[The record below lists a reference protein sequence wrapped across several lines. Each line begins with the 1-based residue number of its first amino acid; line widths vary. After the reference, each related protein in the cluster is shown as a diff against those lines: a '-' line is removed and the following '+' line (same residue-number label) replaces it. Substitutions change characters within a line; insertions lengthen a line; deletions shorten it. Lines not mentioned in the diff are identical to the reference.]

1 MNRKQADLIN
11 RFAQGLGQA
20 VNTATSAASEG
31 VRQDIPEL
39 VRNAARGFAEGSGPL
54 MDKFPTMVGDSVQ
67 QGVEGFVRGWKPGL
81 NDLRAGIGPAA
92 QSAWEGAKG
101 LAANRKVQ
109 GGAAA
114 ALALYGGKKVYDAYQ
129 EHKLRRLAGDF
140 MEHEHPGFEGAH
152 DLGALM
158 AANRIGQFS
167 GKTAAWDRGLSP
179 METALH
185 GGAGLIV
192 GAVQGV
198 RDPVGAWKDV
208 AAWREDRSRNR
219 GAAVPVPAGQAG
231 FGLGAAASQAALL
244 YGAYRGGKALYNHFS
259 PENEAA
265 EAPVKEAMALPLRL
279 GAMGAVAGAGIQ
291 GGRAAWNGQSGGD
304 IARAAGKGALV
315 GGALGL
321 GAGAVHGMGHEAGLA
336 AGAEKGMNDLNALRQ
351 EHAGRMER
359 VYGAHREE
367 LNDFREERQALLN
380 QIRRMQKGASAW
392 DTVKQFA
399 KGHTATNSPLAAG
412 AHAALAKG
420 TMFGGLTAGYTALKG
435 RQEGEGWGD
444 LAQRSAISGVK
455 GSIGGAI
462 STGLG
467 AGAMQ
472 HFVNKAHAPGA
483 AATGWMAQARHLHPQ
498 AASGPQTF
506 AHMQQAA
513 SPKEYMQRM
522 VDVSKGNYPG
532 GASKESPYAF
542 PMT

>member
-167 GKTAAWDRGLSP
+167 GKTASWGEAVV
-179 METALH
+179 T
-185 GGAGLIV
+185 GGAGAVAGLPF
-192 GAVQGV
+192 GAVLGALAPVQTWRDVYNDTGIKGRTLPGV
-198 RDPVGAWKDV
+198 PTTISDGV
-208 AAWREDRSRNR
+208 NR
-219 GAAVPVPAGQAG
+219 GARVGL
-231 FGLGAAASQAALL
+231 GLGAAATQAALL
-244 YGAYRGGKALYNHFS
+244 YGAYRGGKALYNHFR
-259 PENEAA
+259 PEGE
-265 EAPVKEAMALPLRL
+265 EGGEDAPVKEA
-279 GAMGAVAGAGIQ
+279 G
-291 GGRAAWNGQSGGD
+291 
-304 IARAAGKGALV
+304 
-315 GGALGL
+315 
-321 GAGAVHGMGHEAGLA
+321 
-336 AGAEKGMNDLNALRQ
+336 
-351 EHAGRMER
+351 
-359 VYGAHREE
+359 
-367 LNDFREERQALLN
+367 
-380 QIRRMQKGASAW
+380 AW

-399 KGHTATNSPLAAG
+399 KGHTATNSPWAAG
-412 AHAALAKG
+412 LHAGLAKG
-420 TMFGGLTAGYTALKG
+420 TMGGALTGGYTALKG
-435 RQEGEGWGD
+435 REEGEGWGD
-444 LAQRSAISGVK
+444 LARRSAVSGAK
-455 GSIGGAI
+455 GAVGGAVM
-462 STGLG
+462 TGIG
-467 AGAMQ
+467 TAGMQ
-472 HFVNKAHAPGA
+472 HFVNKAHATGAPGQYHE
-483 AATGWMAQARHLHPQ
+483 MARHFFPQ

-506 AHMQQAA
+506 AHVQAMNPA
-513 SPKEYMQRM
+513 AMTER
-522 VDVSKGNYPG
+522 
-532 GASKESPYAF
+532 AF
-542 PMT
+542 SYGQGPPSI

>member
-1 MNRKQADLIN
+1 M
-11 RFAQGLGQA
+11 
-20 VNTATSAASEG
+20 NTAYMWGLKLAEEDPTAA
-31 VRQDIPEL
+31 EL
-39 VRNAARGFAEGSGPL
+39 PGTAPNPPGFFSTVGKPL
-54 MDKFPTMVGDSVQ
+54 
-67 QGVEGFVRGWKPGL
+67 L
-81 NDLRAGIGPAA
+81 
-92 QSAWEGAKG
+92 
-101 LAANRKVQ
+101 
-109 GGAAA
+109 GAAA
-114 ALALYGGKKVYDAYQ
+114 AATLLYGGYKAHQLSPQFREELRYQ
-129 EHKLRRLAGDF
+129 RRTWPSAARWDL
-140 MEHEHPGFEGAH
+140 H
-152 DLGALM
+152 DLRHEAQSLGFDPIKRSWRVNQVDSRTGKLVDNPHAD
-158 AANRIGQFS
+158 RIRQLVLEEIPAM
-167 GKTAAWDRGLSP
+167 KAKVRGLQAEVFPRVVKQHAHHVFRQSSP
-179 METALH
+179 VIT
-185 GGAGLIV
+185 
-192 GAVQGV
+192 
-198 RDPVGAWKDV
+198 D
-208 AAWREDRSRNR
+208 
-219 GAAVPVPAGQAG
+219 
-231 FGLGAAASQAALL
+231 AALL
-244 YGAYRGGKALYNHFS
+244 GGAYGLGKYMAR
-259 PENEAA
+259 PEGE